1 MFSNI
6 KRKLTHP
13 RPKPN
18 SPTAQCL
25 TKKDEGTTKKDR
37 VEFVS
42 KFLVFL
48 AIVTFCLF
56 FPVFLGKQ
64 FRTYSHA
71 DSLEAINL
79 AYN

>member
-18 SPTAQCL
+18 SSTAQCL

-37 VEFVS
+37 VEFVIISELS
-42 KFLVFL
+42 KLSREKVVK
-48 AIVTFCLF
+48 IQST
-56 FPVFLGKQ
+56 
-64 FRTYSHA
+64 
-71 DSLEAINL
+71 N
-79 AYN
+79 